1 MKKYLLILL
10 LSGCSTVVPV
20 KQEFP
25 TIPEELIKP
34 CKPLETIPGDTTTL
48 SKLMETVA
56 KNYGSRHECASQVD
70 SIREWH
76 QQQKKIYDSVSK

>member
-1 MKKYLLILL
+1 MKKFLLILL

-25 TIPEELIKP
+25 TIPDELVKP
-34 CKPLETIPGDTTTL
+34 CKPLETIPGETTTL
-48 SKLMETVA
+48 SILMGTVA
-56 KNYGSRHECASQVD
+56 RNYGSRHECASQVD

-76 QQQKKIYDSVSK
+76 QKQKQIYDKVDK